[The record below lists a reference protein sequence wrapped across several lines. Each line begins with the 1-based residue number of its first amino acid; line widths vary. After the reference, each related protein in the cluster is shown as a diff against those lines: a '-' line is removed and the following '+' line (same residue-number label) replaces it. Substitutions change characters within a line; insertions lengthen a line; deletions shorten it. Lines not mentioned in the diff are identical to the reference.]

1 MYVKPI
7 AITNCLNFGSPEN
20 EENMGEF
27 VECVQGLGEA
37 SKYLDFPVISG
48 NVSFYNQTKNIG
60 IKPTPVIGGVGLIKN
75 YKNMVTMDLKQTDNI
90 LIVVGKTEGHLD
102 QSLFARDILNEK
114 NGHPPEINLFN
125 EKNNGE
131 TILKLIDKKLIK
143 SAHDVSLGG
152 IITALSKMCIKG
164 KKGATLKKPNYLI
177 NQFEYLYGEDQGR
190 YIIEIEKDNF
200 KNVTEILE
208 KNSVHYD
215 DLGTINEKE
224 LIIDDKSKVTIDQ
237 LTKSHTIWLSNYM
250 SK

>member
-1 MYVKPI
+1 
-7 AITNCLNFGSPEN
+7 
-20 EENMGEF
+20 
-27 VECVQGLGEA
+27 
-37 SKYLDFPVISG
+37 
-48 NVSFYNQTKNIG
+48 
-60 IKPTPVIGGVGLIKN
+60 
-75 YKNMVTMDLKQTDNI
+75 
-90 LIVVGKTEGHLD
+90 
-102 QSLFARDILNEK
+102 
-114 NGHPPEINLFN
+114 
-125 EKNNGE
+125 
-131 TILKLIDKKLIK
+131 
-143 SAHDVSLGG
+143 
-152 IITALSKMCIKG
+152 MCIKG

>member
-1 MYVKPI
+1 
-7 AITNCLNFGSPEN
+7 
-20 EENMGEF
+20 
-27 VECVQGLGEA
+27 
-37 SKYLDFPVISG
+37 
-48 NVSFYNQTKNIG
+48 
-60 IKPTPVIGGVGLIKN
+60 
-75 YKNMVTMDLKQTDNI
+75 
-90 LIVVGKTEGHLD
+90 
-102 QSLFARDILNEK
+102 
-114 NGHPPEINLFN
+114 
-125 EKNNGE
+125 
-131 TILKLIDKKLIK
+131 
-143 SAHDVSLGG
+143 
-152 IITALSKMCIKG
+152 MCIKG

-237 LTKSHTIWLSNYM
+237 LTKSHTTWLSNYM